1 MEASNSESS
10 VSLTWDHTVCQQ
22 TYCPVLITS
31 FHGFVWPMH
40 LAEFYLNNNW
50 IHDTE
55 TYRKIVQN
63 IQCQSMTYLL
73 RYSQFF
79 SNLVRPCHDSTVV
92 SKFWQQLVMACS
104 E

>member
-10 VSLTWDHTVCQQ
+10 VSLTSDHTVRQQ
-22 TYCPVLITS
+22 TYFPVLITS
-31 FHGFVWPMH
+31 FCGFVWPMH

-55 TYRKIVQN
+55 TYRKVLQN

-73 RYSQFF
+73 
-79 SNLVRPCHDSTVV
+79 
-92 SKFWQQLVMACS
+92 KFGETLS
-104 E
+104 